1 MTAFASARKIKIR
14 CVRLSSCDCAG
25 TSAHAPPTIAMPH
38 GGATLSAS
46 SRAVCGPIRGV
57 VAASG
62 RPNVWCSVPSPRRP
76 GPRVVLARPRA
87 DIGGRSLD
95 LISKDA
101 VLRLGGRSFRLVTP
115 ARSRPGERFRTVGQ
129 LPRPPSTA
137 FTANAQRRSI
147 DSWEVPSRRAFSA
160 AARPCKSETSTCAM
174 SVSSP

>member
-38 GGATLSAS
+38 GGASLSAS
-46 SRAVCGPIRGV
+46 SRAICGPIRGV

-115 ARSRPGERFRTVGQ
+115 ARSRPGERFRTVGRLIRGRSQ
-129 LPRPPSTA
+129 VDGRSQRPRGLA
-137 FTANAQRRSI
+137 RARQAHVQCLFRHREEAQHQH
-147 DSWEVPSRRAFSA
+147 SA
-160 AARPCKSETSTCAM
+160 APALR
-174 SVSSP
+174 